1 MQIKSTNKLNEKE
14 MKSIEKLLTKV
25 NNFDGTYRE
34 PYLDNDYNFDK
45 DMPTFFMAYN
55 DLGDLIGILAT
66 YADSK
71 DVEIQLKIDPDYRRR
86 KIATCLY
93 KTFLKET
100 KKYNLN
106 TVSFV
111 TEEIFLDNNPNII
124 KNLNLTRCDSEEFQ
138 LSRKFNKEN
147 LDNKS
152 DDTNLIFEKA
162 SMKDVDELTQLM
174 HEAFDSPLDIAE
186 RYNISSIK
194 SDTVAIYVLRNDK
207 DIISRVSVDFAS
219 DVNYMYSVA
228 TKKAYLRQGHAYNLL
243 SKTIK
248 EFEKENS
255 KDFQI
260 AVDVENIKAK
270 NLYKKLGFN
279 IDTKI
284 LYLDALDMNNVF
296 K

>member
-14 MKSIEKLLTKV
+14 IKSIEKFLTKV

-45 DMPTFFMAYN
+45 DMPAFFMAYN
-55 DLGDLIGILAT
+55 DRGDLIGILAT

-71 DVEIQLKIDPDYRRR
+71 DVDIQLKIDPDYRRK
-86 KIATCLY
+86 KIATRLY
-93 KTFLKET
+93 ETFLKET
-100 KKYNLN
+100 KDYNLN
-106 TVSFV
+106 TVSFI
-111 TEEIFLDNNPNII
+111 TEEVFLDNNPDII

-138 LSRKFNKEN
+138 LSRRFNKEN

-152 DDTNLIFEKA
+152 KDTNLIFEKA
-162 SMKDVDELTQLM
+162 SIKDVDELTQLM

-186 RYNISSIK
+186 RYNISSIN
-194 SDTVAIYVLRNDK
+194 SDTVEIYVLRNDK
-207 DIISRVSVDFAS
+207 DIISTVSVDFAS

-228 TKKAYLRQGHAYNLL
+228 TKKTYLRQGHAYNLL

>member
-14 MKSIEKLLTKV
+14 IKSIEKLLTKV
-25 NNFDGTYRE
+25 NKFDGTYRE

-45 DMPTFFMAYN
+45 DMPAFFMAYN
-55 DLGDLIGILAT
+55 DLDDLIGILAT

-71 DVEIQLKIDPDYRRR
+71 DVEIQLKIDPDYRRK
-86 KIATCLY
+86 KIATLLY
-93 KTFLKET
+93 QTFLKET
-100 KKYNLN
+100 KEYDLN

-111 TEEIFLDNNPNII
+111 TEEVFLDNNPDII
-124 KNLNLTRCDSEEFQ
+124 ENLNLTRCDSEEFQ
-138 LSRKFNKEN
+138 LSRKFNKE
-147 LDNKS
+147 DIDDTP

-162 SMKDVDELTQLM
+162 SMKDVDELTQLT

-194 SDTVAIYVLRNDK
+194 SDTVDIYVLRNDK
-207 DIISRVSVDFAS
+207 DIISRVSVDYAS

-243 SKTIK
+243 SRTIK
-248 EFEKENS
+248 ELEKENH

-270 NLYKKLGFN
+270 NLYEKLGFN
-279 IDTKI
+279 IDTRV
-284 LYLDALDMNNVF
+284 LYLDAVDMNNVF
-296 K
+296 

>member
-1 MQIKSTNKLNEKE
+1 MKIKSTNKLNEKE
-14 MKSIEKLLTKV
+14 IKSIEKLLTKV

-45 DMPTFFMAYN
+45 DMPAFFMAYN

-111 TEEIFLDNNPNII
+111 TEEIFLDNNPDII

-186 RYNISSIK
+186 RYNISSIN

>member
-1 MQIKSTNKLNEKE
+1 MQIKSTNKLNKE
-14 MKSIEKLLTKV
+14 DVISIEKLLTKI
-25 NNFDGTYRE
+25 NKFDGTYRK

-45 DMPTFFMAYN
+45 NMPAFFMAYN
-55 DLGDLIGILAT
+55 DSNDLIGILAT

-71 DVEIQLKIDPDYRRR
+71 DVEIQLKIDPDYRRK
-86 KIATCLY
+86 KIATHLY

-100 KKYNLN
+100 KDYDLN

-111 TEEIFLDNNPNII
+111 TEEVFLNKNPDII

-152 DDTNLIFEKA
+152 DDTNLVFEKA
-162 SMKDVDELTQLM
+162 NMKDVDELTQLM
-174 HEAFDSPLDIAE
+174 HEAFNSPLDIAE

-194 SDTVAIYVLRNDK
+194 SDTVDIYVLRNDK
-207 DIISRVSVDFAS
+207 YIISRVSVDFAS

-248 EFEKENS
+248 EFEKENH

-270 NLYKKLGFN
+270 NLYEKLGFN

-296 K
+296 